1 MTFHTRDF
9 SHLKA
14 GKIIRAG
21 EETLVSLDRRWTAM
35 TRSSEVRASALG
47 LGWERLARTVGI
59 MRNSYVSLVPVGLS
73 LLGLAACGSGKSG
86 AGPDLHPA
94 ATAGTGG
101 SGAAGAPAQLGG
113 AAGVGVS
120 TCMPGVPA
128 TSQVPRMKD
137 AAYNAVMKDLLGVTT
152 VAGDLP
158 SKALAPDYDGSMTAI
173 AWDGYL
179 KTAEKIAADVLAGP
193 NKSRFIACDP
203 AVGTCLTDT
212 IKSFGRKAFRRPLTP
227 AEVASFERFKNVTPA
242 GTPAELAETILFAF
256 LASPSFILLPE
267 LSAEKSLDGAANK
280 LTSFEVATRLSF
292 LLWGSVPDDE
302 LNTAADND
310 QLGTQ
315 EQIAAQAQRMLKSDK
330 VAPAVAR
337 FHQAYL
343 GIETSSHWL
352 NNREHDPKFTK
363 FTAATYSPL
372 LAEMD
377 SFFEELVLKGGTLN
391 DLFLSNVGFVTHDT
405 AALYGLDPAAYGS
418 EPARVELDPKQ
429 RPGFLTRAGFLSTFS
444 NYGTTSPILRGA
456 FISGRILGI
465 HPGEP
470 SPDALKKPIPDG
482 VYTTRRQQIEA
493 LTGVAPCKA
502 CHAQFI
508 NPAGF
513 VLERYDAIGSWQDTD
528 QLSGPIDGT
537 ADVFLGPGQLKTI
550 SSPLDMMKELA
561 ALGSVQRHY
570 AEQFVTFATGRA
582 PNPNDACAVDKLATK
597 LAQANYPVL
606 NLMAD
611 YTETDSFRLRT
622 VGP

>member
-1 MTFHTRDF
+1 
-9 SHLKA
+9 
-14 GKIIRAG
+14 
-21 EETLVSLDRRWTAM
+21 
-35 TRSSEVRASALG
+35 
-47 LGWERLARTVGI
+47 
-59 MRNSYVSLVPVGLS
+59 MRNCYISLGPVGLS
-73 LLGLAACGSGKSG
+73 LLLLAACGSGQSG
-86 AGPDLHPA
+86 GTHEVTPV
-94 ATAGTGG
+94 ATAGSGG
-101 SGAAGAPAQLGG
+101 SGAAGGPAQSGG
-113 AAGVGVS
+113 AAGAVAS

-128 TSQVPRMKD
+128 TSQIPRMKD
-137 AAYNAVMKDLLGVTT
+137 AAYNAVIKDLLGITT

-179 KTAEKIAADVLAGP
+179 KTAEKIAADVMAGT
-193 NKSRFIACDP
+193 NKSQFIACDP
-203 AVGTCLTDT
+203 AAGTCLTDT
-212 IKSFGRKAFRRPLTP
+212 IKSFGRKAFRRPLTA
-227 AEVASFERFKNVTPA
+227 AEVTSFERFKNVTPA
-242 GTPAELAETILFAF
+242 GTPAEIAETILFAF
-256 LASPSFILLPE
+256 LASPSFIMLPE
-267 LSAEKSLDGAANK
+267 LSPEKSLDSAANQ
-280 LTSFEVATRLSF
+280 LSRFEVATRLSF
-292 LLWGSVPDDE
+292 LLWGSIPDEE

-310 QLGTQ
+310 QLTTK
-315 EQIAAQAQRMLKSDK
+315 EQIVAQARRMLKSDK

-352 NNREHDPKFTK
+352 NNKEHDPKFAK
-363 FTAATYSPL
+363 FTAATYAPL
-372 LAEMD
+372 LGEMD
-377 SFFEELVLKGGTLN
+377 SFFKELVFKGGTLN
-391 DLFLSNVGFVTHDT
+391 DLFLSNVGFVTRDT
-405 AALYGLDPAAYGS
+405 AALYGLDPAAYGAD
-418 EPARVELDPKQ
+418 PVRVELDPKQ

-456 FISGRILGI
+456 FISGRVLGLN
-465 HPGEP
+465 PGEP
-470 SPDALKKPIPDG
+470 SPDALKTPIPPG
-482 VYTTRRQQIEA
+482 TYTTRRQQIEA
-493 LTGVAPCKA
+493 LTGVQPCKS

-537 ADVFLGPGQLKTI
+537 ADVFLGAGQSKAI

-561 ALGSVQRHY
+561 ALSSVQRHY

-582 PNPNDACAVDKLATK
+582 PNPNDACTVDKLATN

-611 YTETDSFRLRT
+611 YTEADSFRLRT